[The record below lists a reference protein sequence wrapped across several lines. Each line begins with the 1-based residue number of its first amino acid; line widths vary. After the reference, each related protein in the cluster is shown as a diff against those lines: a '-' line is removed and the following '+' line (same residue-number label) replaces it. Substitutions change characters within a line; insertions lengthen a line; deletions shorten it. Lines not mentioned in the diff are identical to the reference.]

1 MPIVSTDIKQYLSGG
16 VGNTDPNASLGG
28 AISTTEITDNVDNNL
43 FDDVSGSEASTGDTE
58 YRGIYFKN
66 THATLTLQATR
77 IWIETQTTSTNDAV
91 AIALPGEG
99 LNATI
104 ETIANENTAP
114 VGETFSAPANYAAGL
129 VMGNIPNGQYYGLW
143 VRRAVDAAAAAYTAN
158 SFQLKIQGE
167 TAA

>member
-1 MPIVSTDIKQYLSGG
+1 MPIASSDIKQYLSGG
-16 VGNTDPNASLGG
+16 SGNTDPNASLGG

-43 FDDVSGSEASTGDTE
+43 FDDVSGSEATAGDTE

-66 THATLTLQATR
+66 THASLTLQSTK
-77 IWIETQTTSTNDAV
+77 IWIETQTTSSNDAV

-104 ETIANENTAP
+104 ETIANESTAP
-114 VGETFSAPANYAAGL
+114 SGETFSAPASYAAGL
-129 VMGNIPNGQYYGLW
+129 SMGNIPNGQYYGLW
-143 VRRAVDAAAAAYTAN
+143 VRRVVDASASAYTAN